1 MSFSR
6 DGFRPAFSLL
16 AVAFAACLAG
26 CASKNPLLDSAPA
39 AGKPA
44 DNAASASQSTVV
56 TTAPTG
62 ADRFLGIFRP
72 HRINVQQGNFI
83 SREMVAQLKE
93 GMQKNEGIT
102 RDQVLFALGTPLL
115 TDPFHADR
123 WDYVFRLKKNTGEV
137 ISSRVTAF
145 FKDNRLARIEG
156 DQLPT
161 EKEYLAFIEGTSPA
175 ASATTGTSSN
185 TSTPSTTNVTSPDR
199 SAPATTGQAK

>member
-1 MSFSR
+1 MRMSFSR
-6 DGFRPAFSLL
+6 DGFRPAFGLL
-16 AVAFAACLAG
+16 AVALAACLAG

-44 DNAASASQSTVV
+44 DNAAAASQSAVV
-56 TTAPTG
+56 TTTPTG
-62 ADRFLGIFRP
+62 VDRFLGIFRP

-83 SREMVAQLKE
+83 SREMVTQLKE

-137 ISSRVTAF
+137 ISSRVTVF

-161 EKEYLAFIEGTSPA
+161 EKEYLAFIEGTSSA
-175 ASATTGTSSN
+175 ASATTGT
-185 TSTPSTTNVTSPDR
+185 TSATSTTNVTSPDR
-199 SAPATTGQAK
+199 PAPATTGQAK